1 VSRYRRRNISLAERM
16 RLSRRKQV
24 AGESITEFAAGL
36 RQIVRSCG
44 FVGAQAAVQV
54 EAALLQAFVENVRDN
69 TIKKELMR
77 TDNLTFS
84 AAIALAQKLE
94 LVNTQVEE

>member
-1 VSRYRRRNISLAERM
+1 M
-16 RLSRRKQV
+16 QLSRRRQG
-24 AGESITEFAAGL
+24 AGVSMTDFATGL

-54 EAALLQAFVENVRDN
+54 EAALLQAFVENVLDN

-77 TDNLTFS
+77 NDNLF
-84 AAIALAQKLE
+84 
-94 LVNTQVEE
+94 LVQQSR